1 MTEEVASDYWIDQ
14 RSRRGCKRM
23 RTSAA
28 GVAEHEDVDTVS
40 QTVGSF
46 REASAEQSSDSAMVM
61 RDPPTNSNVPR

>member
-1 MTEEVASDYWIDQ
+1 
-14 RSRRGCKRM
+14 M

-28 GVAEHEDVDTVS
+28 GVAKHEDVDTVS

>member
-1 MTEEVASDYWIDQ
+1 
-14 RSRRGCKRM
+14 M